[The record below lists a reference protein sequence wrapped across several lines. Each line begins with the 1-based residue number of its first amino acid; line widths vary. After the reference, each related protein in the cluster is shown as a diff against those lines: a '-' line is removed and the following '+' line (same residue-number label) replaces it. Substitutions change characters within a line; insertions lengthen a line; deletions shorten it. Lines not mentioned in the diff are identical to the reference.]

1 MRWRMAHPRLCLL
14 VLLLAVVGVASVQL
28 AAVPA
33 GPPKRASF
41 EITNVLTVK
50 VPEGAQRVRVWFA
63 VPQSDTAS
71 DIRALNVEATVPVRY
86 GMDSFCNKGAYMVVN
101 ASLET
106 YYQFCVQFILLMS
119 NVLKM

>member
-14 VLLLAVVGVASVQL
+14 VLLLAVIGVASVQL

-71 DIRALNVEATVPVRY
+71 DIRSLNVEAPVPERTELKQYLPPATHVI
-86 GMDSFCNKGAYMVVN
+86 VN
-101 ASLET
+101 DDIKALAH
-106 YYQFCVQFILLMS
+106 
-119 NVLKM
+119 